1 MIPGKIRSAY
11 TSFFK
16 ARGWK
21 AFPYQVQLL
30 EKYFNG
36 LNGIL
41 NAPTGSGK
49 TLSLW
54 LPSLLYSLHSSPK
67 KKGVKVIW
75 VTPVR
80 ALATDIRRAM
90 QESADY
96 FECGWKVGSRTGDT
110 TLAERKK
117 QKDKPPDCLITT
129 PESLHLLL
137 SNKDNREYFGSVECI
152 VVDEWHELLGS
163 KRGVQTE
170 LAVSRIRSISPSLRL
185 WGISATI
192 GNLDQA
198 AYVLLGE
205 DIHELPYEIVKADV
219 KKKIT
224 MTSVIPEKVEEYP
237 WAGHLGVK
245 LIDQVLDIIQKS
257 GTTLI
262 FTNTRSQC
270 EIWYQRLL
278 ITCPDLAGQLALH
291 HGSLSPDVRT
301 WVEKSLHEG
310 KLKAVV
316 CTSSLD
322 LGVDISPVET
332 VVQIGGPKGVARFL
346 QRAGRSGHQPGAE
359 SKIFFVPAHSLEL
372 VEASA
377 LRTAIKENKTEE
389 RRPVIR
395 CFDVLI
401 QYLVTLAV
409 GGGFDEREVFSQ
421 VIKTHAFNTI
431 SDDEWSQMLVFIT
444 SGGASLRNYPEYS
457 KVVVNNGLHVVADR
471 RTAMRHR
478 LSIGTIVSDPMMQV
492 KLMTGKRL
500 GTIEESFISRL
511 NPGNV
516 FSFAGRSLELVKI
529 QNMEVLTRISKSNK
543 TIIPQW
549 LGGKMP
555 LSGKLSQAL
564 RERLD
569 DVNKGIFPDR
579 EMESLKSLFKKQQ
592 EQSVIPSINQF
603 LIECIETKEG
613 FHYFFFTFEGRY
625 VNEGIAAVLSYRL
638 TREKSRTFS
647 IGLNDY
653 CIDLLTDEP
662 IDIEKHISQELFT
675 TKNLE
680 QDILGGMNSA
690 EMARRKFR
698 DIANIAGLVFTG
710 YPGKQK
716 PNKHLQASSRLFF
729 EVFNDYEPDNLLLK
743 QAYEEVLFDQ
753 LDEIRMR
760 EALNRINQQEIVIKH
775 PEKLTPFSFP
785 VYAEMFRDK
794 AGNEKI
800 EEKLQKII
808 NQL

>member
-1 MIPGKIRSAY
+1 MIPKKVLSDYKA
-11 TSFFK
+11 FFK
-16 ARGWK
+16 SRGWR
-21 AFPYQVQLL
+21 AFPFQLQLL

-54 LPSLLYSLHSSPK
+54 LPALLYSLHTNPK

-80 ALATDIRRAM
+80 ALASDIRRAM
-90 QESADY
+90 QDSADH
-96 FECGWKVGSRTGDT
+96 FDSGWKIGSRTGDT
-110 TLAERKK
+110 SAAERKK
-117 QKDKPPDCLITT
+117 LKEKPPDCLITT

-137 SNKDNREYFGSVECI
+137 SNKDNREYFSSVECI

-170 LAVSRIRSISPSLRL
+170 LALSRIRSLSPSLRL

-198 AYVLLGE
+198 AYVLFGE
-205 DIHELPYEIVKADV
+205 DIHELPYEIIKADV
-219 KKKIT
+219 RKKIK
-224 MTSVIPEKVEEYP
+224 MVSMIPEKVEEYP

-245 LIDQVLDIIQKS
+245 LIDRVLEVVSKS
-257 GTTLI
+257 TTTLI

-278 ITCPDLAGQLALH
+278 QTSPDLAGQLALH
-291 HGSLSPDVRT
+291 HGSLSPEVRV
-301 WVEKSLHEG
+301 WVEKSLHAG

-359 SKIFFVPAHSLEL
+359 SRIYFVPAHSLEL

-377 LRTAIKENKTEE
+377 LRTAIAENKTED

-409 GGGFDEREVFSQ
+409 GGGFNEKEVFDQ
-421 VIKTHAFNTI
+421 VIRTHAFNTI
-431 SDDEWSQMLVFIT
+431 SDDEWRQMLVFIT
-444 SGGASLRNYPEYS
+444 SGGASLRNYPEFS
-457 KVVVNNGLHVVADR
+457 KVVMRDGLYLVTDR

-492 KLMTGKRL
+492 KLMSGKRL

-516 FSFAGRSLELVKI
+516 FSFAGRNLELVKI
-529 QNMEVLTRISKSNK
+529 QNMEVLTRISASSKS
-543 TIIPQW
+543 IVPQW

-564 RERLD
+564 RERLN
-569 DVNKGIFPDR
+569 DVTNDIYPDK
-579 EMESLKSLFKKQQ
+579 EMESLRSLFEKQKKQ
-592 EQSVIPSINQF
+592 SIIPKLDEF
-603 LIECIETKEG
+603 LIECIHTREG
-613 FHYFFFTFEGRY
+613 YHYFFFTFEGRY
-625 VNEGIAAVLSYRL
+625 VNEGIAALLSYRL

-662 IDIEKHISQELFT
+662 IDVHRHVKENLFS

-680 QDILGGMNSA
+680 EDILGGMNSA

-753 LDEIRMR
+753 LDEIRLR
-760 EALNRINQQEIVIKH
+760 ESLNRINSQKIIIKH
-775 PEKLTPFSFP
+775 PERLTPFCFP